1 MSRKRFEAP
10 LPRRDFLGLAA
21 MGSFFLSV
29 GTALVGILRL
39 PKPGV
44 LPESA
49 SRFKVGFPD
58 EFPPDTHRKIGRQ
71 NVWIFRD
78 PLGFYA
84 VSAIC
89 PHLGCIVSEDPRADG
104 FTCPCHGSQFDAS
117 GRVLSGPAP
126 RRLDWVE
133 ISLAADGSLMVDTA
147 KSVSPESRF
156 HV

>member
-1 MSRKRFEAP
+1 M
-10 LPRRDFLGLAA
+10 AA

-29 GTALVGILRL
+29 GTALVGMLRL

-49 SRFKVGFPD
+49 RRFKVGFPD
-58 EFPPDTHRKIGRQ
+58 DFPPETHRKIEKR

-78 PLGFYA
+78 SLGFYA
-84 VSAIC
+84 VSAFC
-89 PHLGCIVSEDPRADG
+89 PHLGCIVSENPKAFG
-104 FTCPCHGSQFDAS
+104 FICPCHGSQFDAS

-126 RRLDWVE
+126 RGLEWLE
-133 ISLAADGSLMVDTA
+133 ISLAADGALMVDSS
-147 KSVSPESRF
+147 KSVGHETRF

>member
-1 MSRKRFEAP
+1 MPPKRFEAP

-44 LPESA
+44 FPESA

-58 EFPPDTHRKIGRQ
+58 EFSPDSHRKIDRQ
-71 NVWIFRD
+71 HLWIFRD
-78 PLGFYA
+78 VLGLYA
-84 VSAIC
+84 ISAIC
-89 PHLGCIVSEDPRADG
+89 SHLGCIVSENPRGDG
-104 FTCPCHGSQFDAS
+104 FTCPCHGSEFDAS

-126 RRLDWVE
+126 RGLDWVE